1 MDQKPTDHPSL
12 SEIAAHIPLGFEC
25 RGCGGSAFNWVQKCA
40 RYAETGEGCCADF
53 REWVRKAKAG
63 EPNIEQK
70 REERKRMPFIGL
82 PLGNG
87 EWV

>member
-1 MDQKPTDHPSL
+1 MSGADHPSL
-12 SEIAAHIPLGFEC
+12 TAVAAHIPLGFEC
-25 RGCGGSAFNWVQKCA
+25 RGCGGSAYNWVQKCA

-53 REWVRKAKAG
+53 RDWVRKAQSG

-70 REERKRMPFIGL
+70 REERKRAPFIGL